1 LKNRIRVVVLS
12 LFIVMLTALN
22 RNTAHADAT
31 LISYSLTCS
40 SLTATGTTTTGIL
53 GLDVQIGVGGLP
65 IGIKGFAASGP
76 TATGT
81 LTFPEQPAG
90 TVLTI
95 LVYSATDLQG
105 SYDGTALVTVQA
117 PCSGGAG
124 AAPFTDGRLNNYDA
138 GQTAAIYCED
148 QGITVYGFYKGISF
162 IAFKASK
169 AEIAAVPEKPAQNTK
184 IKQGHGI
191 TLWRLSSGEFQINA
205 PDGYVF
211 KWSGNCTI

>member
-1 LKNRIRVVVLS
+1 VIALS
-12 LFIVMLTALN
+12 LLIVMLTVLN
-22 RNTAHADAT
+22 RGTAHADAT

-40 SLTATGTTTTGIL
+40 SVTATGITTSTAFL
-53 GLDVQIGVGGLP
+53 GLDVQLGTTAQSLNFAGFPAQTGV
-65 IGIKGFAASGP
+65 P
-76 TATGT
+76 TTAT

-105 SYDGTALVTVQA
+105 DYDNTALVTVLA

-148 QGITVYGFYKGISF
+148 QGITVYGFYKTISF

-169 AEIAAVPEKPAQNTK
+169 AEIAAVPEKPIRNTK
-184 IKQGHGI
+184 IKQAHGI
-191 TLWRLSSGEFQINA
+191 TLWRLSSGEFQVNA

-211 KWSGNCTI
+211 KWRGSCLE